1 MKIIFYVDSIRVFNV
16 KSIASQR
23 SNFSLSISRIRILQ
37 INDTNRKEG
46 KLLVSVGREENK
58 KEKTPWRVQELK
70 LFVFGKC

>member
-1 MKIIFYVDSIRVFNV
+1 MLGERRIRR
-16 KSIASQR
+16 KR

-37 INDTNRKEG
+37 INDTNRKEE